1 MSPMWIIIDWRLCL
15 LNDERK
21 SIDWPLHHRPSSPF
35 LCWSHFKERQS
46 FVRSFFFLLLLLLV
60 LLLLFFLFIRPL
72 QLNDAFCF
80 NNGVLVKESTSC
92 FNDLARSIRRFVVT
106 TSHREFVY
114 THTHMYSTSTCKEIR
129 EENCSSSSSSLPAPN
144 LSSLFSS
151 SKFVQQSITPV
162 SIIFFLFYIQLCHQH
177 CSHIWTS
184 KFPVCQSDLINRVNG
199 VSIDCAIVTNYRR
212 ETDTC

>member
-1 MSPMWIIIDWRLCL
+1 MSPMWIIIDLRLRL

-46 FVRSFFFLLLLLLV
+46 FLLLLLV

-114 THTHMYSTSTCKEIR
+114 THMYSTSTCREIR
-129 EENCSSSSSSLPAPN
+129 EENCSSSSSSLPALTSHHYSRRN
-144 LSSLFSS
+144 SFNNRLRLRQLFSFS
-151 SKFVQQSITPV
+151 YSIMPST
-162 SIIFFLFYIQLCHQH
+162 LFTYLD
-177 CSHIWTS
+177 
-184 KFPVCQSDLINRVNG
+184 K
-199 VSIDCAIVTNYRR
+199 
-212 ETDTC
+212 